1 MGHEDVFKE
10 IQTATRLEQ
19 QGHALRSRHLFAVA
33 VLKIISSDVKEK
45 AAMSSLFVHED
56 DERVPLTPCVVYS
69 GPSLEQAEF
78 LHLHVDNR
86 NIFRVSNAEEGM
98 IALMS
103 AFFIFNIVYGR
114 KAFNTTTVLERL
126 FLGMSNTSPRP
137 VATKFVNKVVQAIRR

>member
-1 MGHEDVFKE
+1 MCFEFSLMSITWHFIYRIG
-10 IQTATRLEQ
+10 TANTSCGSARTTRTSF
-19 QGHALRSRHLFAVA
+19 HDKLFLV
-33 VLKIISSDVKEK
+33 SSQ
-45 AAMSSLFVHED
+45 

-137 VATKFVNKVVQAIRR
+137 VATKFVNKVVQAIRRWKF